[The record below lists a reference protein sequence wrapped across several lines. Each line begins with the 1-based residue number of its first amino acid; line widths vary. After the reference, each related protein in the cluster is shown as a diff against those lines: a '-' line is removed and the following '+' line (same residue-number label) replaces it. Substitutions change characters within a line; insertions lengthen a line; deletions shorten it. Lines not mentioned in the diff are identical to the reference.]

1 MPETQPPTVEIHR
14 KQRVDAQRN
23 RARLLATAHE
33 VFATDGLAVSVEEI
47 ARRAGVGIGTLYRH
61 FPTKQQLFEAIVRA
75 DLERFAAEA
84 RALAHSDEPGEALWG
99 FLARIVDHSE
109 TSAAVKDALG
119 GVYAVAGY
127 AGDVVREIELG
138 VARLLERAQAAGE
151 ARTDTN
157 AGEVL
162 ALLAAA
168 YHATER
174 AGDVVCRRHL
184 VTVICDGLRASR
196 PVATG

>member
-1 MPETQPPTVEIHR
+1 MPETPAVAVKGP
-14 KQRVDAQRN
+14 KAQRIDAQRN
-23 RARLLATAHE
+23 RARLLVTAQE
-33 VFATDGLAVSVEEI
+33 VFASDGLAVSVEEI

-75 DLERFAAEA
+75 DLERFAEEA
-84 RALAHSDEPGEALWG
+84 RALADSDEPGEALWG

-119 GVYAVAGY
+119 GVYAVVGY
-127 AGDVVREIELG
+127 AGDAVREIELG

-151 ARTDTN
+151 ARPDTN
-157 AGEVL
+157 ASEVL

-184 VTVICDGLRASR
+184 VAVICDGLRTSAPIAIR
-196 PVATG
+196 